1 MTGTGPLFPSHGNKG
16 SRNIAP
22 SGNPAP
28 LHPTRGGAVLRQTF
42 GVRVSWTYCWSI
54 AGPAGHR
61 AECTAPRFPPK
72 ALGVVHLLSISA
84 RVIRPLN
91 ARLKR

>member
-1 MTGTGPLFPSHGNKG
+1 VTVYGPLFRSQANKG

-42 GVRVSWTYCWSI
+42 GVRVSWTYC
-54 AGPAGHR
+54 
-61 AECTAPRFPPK
+61 
-72 ALGVVHLLSISA
+72 
-84 RVIRPLN
+84 
-91 ARLKR
+91 